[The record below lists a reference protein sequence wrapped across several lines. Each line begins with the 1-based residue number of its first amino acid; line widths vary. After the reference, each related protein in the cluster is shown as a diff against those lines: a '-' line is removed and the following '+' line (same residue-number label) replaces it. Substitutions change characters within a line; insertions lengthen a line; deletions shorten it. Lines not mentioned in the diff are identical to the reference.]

1 MPPTGGNC
9 PHASRGQHLTNA
21 QGEWTSCVELGCSS
35 GSNRGASATER
46 CQQGTAGAATGLP
59 QVVGPQ
65 LHATCGH
72 LWSGGGRA
80 LPGPRRGE
88 AGVPGPQV
96 RWGQG
101 ARGPEKP
108 VGPQEPLGGSL
119 HGAGR
124 LLPASCRAA
133 GPLRAS
139 ELGCRAGGRSDFS
152 PRERPPRE
160 QEQPSSVR
168 LSEAL
173 TSRGEASRGSCALT
187 PTRRDSQWAHADTQ
201 QTQTT

>member
-1 MPPTGGNC
+1 MRGVGVQQWEQPWCFRHGTMPAGDGWGGHG
-9 PHASRGQHLTNA
+9 PSAS
-21 QGEWTSCVELGCSS
+21 
-35 GSNRGASATER
+35 RGASASRNMWTS
-46 CQQGTAGAATGLP
+46 
-59 QVVGPQ
+59 VVR
-65 LHATCGH
+65 
-72 LWSGGGRA
+72 GGRA

-201 QTQTT
+201 QTQTM